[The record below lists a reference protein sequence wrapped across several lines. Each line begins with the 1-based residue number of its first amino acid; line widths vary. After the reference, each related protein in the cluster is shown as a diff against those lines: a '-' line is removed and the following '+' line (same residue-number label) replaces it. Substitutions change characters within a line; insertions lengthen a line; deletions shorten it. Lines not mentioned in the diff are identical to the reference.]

1 MNNIPRCEH
10 PKPQMRRENWM
21 NLNGEWDF
29 AFDFGNS
36 GIDRKIFE
44 EERLDKK
51 IIVPF
56 CPESEL
62 SGIGYKDFI
71 PAVWYLRTFELSDS
85 QRNGSVLLHFGA
97 VDYEC
102 RVWINGKEV
111 GAHKGGYA
119 SFRFDITDSVVTG
132 ENRVTVYAFDDQ
144 RSGKQCKGKQ
154 SMLFH
159 SFGCEYTR
167 TTGIWQT
174 VWLEFVPTDYIVG
187 IQLYPNIAEAALT
200 VKACTRGSKILRAEA
215 YYENTF
221 CGSAETEV
229 TSGNGFLKIPL

>member
-10 PKPQMRRENWM
+10 PRPQMRRKNWM

-29 AFDFGNS
+29 GFDFGNS
-36 GIDRKIFE
+36 GISRKLFEKTELDR
-44 EERLDKK
+44 K

-71 PAVWYLRTFELSDS
+71 PAVWYLRAFELTDA
-85 QRNGSVLLHFGA
+85 QRDGRVLLHFGA

-102 RVWINGKEV
+102 HVWVNGKEA
-111 GAHKGGYA
+111 GIHKGGYT
-119 SFRFDITDSVVTG
+119 SFRFDITQLTVTG
-132 ENRVTVYAFDDQ
+132 ENRVTVYAIDDQ
-144 RSGKQCKGKQ
+144 RSGKQCRGKQ
-154 SMLFH
+154 TGLIH

-174 VWLEFVPTDYIVG
+174 VLLEFVPSEYI
-187 IQLYPNIAEAALT
+187 
-200 VKACTRGSKILRAEA
+200 
-215 YYENTF
+215 
-221 CGSAETEV
+221 
-229 TSGNGFLKIPL
+229 